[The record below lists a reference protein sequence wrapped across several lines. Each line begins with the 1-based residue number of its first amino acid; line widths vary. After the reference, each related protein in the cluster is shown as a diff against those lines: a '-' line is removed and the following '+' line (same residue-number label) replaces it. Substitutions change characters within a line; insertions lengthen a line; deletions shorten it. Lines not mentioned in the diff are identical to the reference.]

1 MDFIRN
7 KKNVRSLVSLQV
19 LNLMKNLLSHLLRNL
34 ILVAVTLY
42 ISPHI
47 LIAQNKVFK
56 AGASIS
62 NITPPL
68 GEPIVG
74 NYDSPPATHIHDQIN
89 VRSLVLDDG
98 TDRIALVL
106 VDNVSIKREVFDEAK
121 RLIYNSTGLAMDHIL
136 AAATHTH
143 SSISAAGQDR
153 QGWNGAGNLDT
164 YQQFVADRIA
174 DGVQVAINHLEP
186 AKIGWGKVD
195 VPQHVFNRRWIMKEP
210 VMSPLGQWESV
221 KMNPGFDHDALLKPA
236 GPVDPEVA
244 FLAVIAL
251 DGRPI
256 SLLGNYSLH
265 YVGGV
270 PKGDISADYFAV
282 FADRIQQLLEADR
295 QTPPF
300 VGILSNGTSG
310 DINNINYA
318 GKRENHAPYEKM
330 KIVANDVAQA
340 VFEKYKKTDFKNWVP
355 VASVQSELTL
365 QVRRATPEVLE
376 NIRKIN
382 ARLEGDEP
390 LFNQLEK
397 IYAKR
402 VDQMETEWPDQVN
415 VLIQALRIGDLAIA
429 AIPFET
435 FAETGL
441 EIKEKSP
448 FDQTFT
454 IELANGAYGYLPTPE
469 QHKLGGYESWLG
481 TNRVEFETSTKIVNL
496 LIDLFDT
503 LNQ

>member
-1 MDFIRN
+1 
-7 KKNVRSLVSLQV
+7 
-19 LNLMKNLLSHLLRNL
+19 MKNLLLTGKHF
-34 ILVAVTLY
+34 
-42 ISPHI
+42 I
-47 LIAQNKVFK
+47 LIAIVLCVGPDVSRAQDRVFK

-74 NYDSPPATHIHDQIN
+74 NFDSPLASHIHDEIN

-98 TDRIALVL
+98 ANRIAIVL
-106 VDNVSIKREVFDEAK
+106 VDNVSIKREVFNEAK
-121 RLIYNSTGLAMDHIL
+121 RLIYSQTGLAMDHVL
-136 AAATHTH
+136 TAATHTH

-153 QGWNGAGNLDT
+153 QGWSTAGDLDP
-164 YQQFVADRIA
+164 YQRFVANRIA
-174 DGVQVAINHLEP
+174 DGVQVAINNLEP

-210 VMSPLGQWESV
+210 VMSPLGQKDIV

-244 FLAVIAL
+244 FLAVNAL

-270 PKGDISADYFAV
+270 PKGHISADYFAV
-282 FADRIQQLLEADR
+282 FADRIQQLLAADR

-318 GKRENHAPYEKM
+318 GNREKFEPYEKM
-330 KIVANDVAQA
+330 KIVAYDVAEA
-340 VFEKYKKTDFKNWVP
+340 VFKEYQKTDFKNWVAL
-355 VASVQSELTL
+355 ASAQSELTL
-365 QVRRATPEVLE
+365 QVRRASPEVLE

-382 ARLEGDEP
+382 ARPEGDEP
-390 LFNQLEK
+390 LFNRLEK

-402 VDQMETEWPDQVN
+402 VEQMENEWPDHVD
-415 VLIQALRIGDLAIA
+415 VLIQALRIGDLGIA

-448 FDQTFT
+448 FSQTFT

-481 TNRVEFETSTKIVNL
+481 TNRVEVEASTKIVNL
-496 LIDLFDT
+496 L
-503 LNQ
+503 LNLLAVLK